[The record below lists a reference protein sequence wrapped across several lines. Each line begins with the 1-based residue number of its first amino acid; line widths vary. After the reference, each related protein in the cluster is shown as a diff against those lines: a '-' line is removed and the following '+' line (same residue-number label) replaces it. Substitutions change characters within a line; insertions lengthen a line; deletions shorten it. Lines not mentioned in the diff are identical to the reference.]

1 MSLKVHK
8 LLVKF
13 LILDQMIYLKQMHI
27 KLMNF
32 VDNYC

>member
-1 MSLKVHK
+1 MSLKEHNF
-8 LLVKF
+8 LVKI
-13 LILDQMIYLKQMHI
+13 LTLDQMIYLKQMHT